1 MQKERTANWVSMAR
15 EVTGRARQ
23 LYSETVAGP
32 VPSDEGVDEV
42 DNSSTDNSST
52 DSLQPTP
59 VRRPP
64 TLEPCAPVRPPRPTL
79 WKPLR
84 PVTTDEDADDDVAVM
99 DPSKVSIMNV

>member
-1 MQKERTANWVSMAR
+1 MAR
-15 EVTGRARQ
+15 ELTGRARR

-32 VPSDEGVDEV
+32 VAPDEGVDKV
-42 DNSSTDNSST
+42 DN
-52 DSLQPTP
+52 LQPTP

-79 WKPLR
+79 RKPLR
-84 PVTTDEDADDDVAVM
+84 PVTAIRVAYDDDDEDADDDDDVSVM